1 MTTLATTRRSP
12 RAQQILT
19 ATDMGAALYASM
31 GWRVYCP
38 YTTAAIV

>member
-19 ATDMGAALYASM
+19 ATDMGVRAAPDAAPHVLQRNAAGLY
-31 GWRVYCP
+31 
-38 YTTAAIV
+38 